1 MYLAGDIGGTK
12 TILALFDQNSG
23 PHHPLVEHTFPSAQ
37 YPGLEAIIA
46 EFCAQHPVSITGAA
60 FGVAGPVMAGKAS
73 ITNLH
78 WTIDVAVLSDVLKGA
93 PVRLLNDLEAIAQSL
108 PIREP
113 ADVETLA
120 VGSPIPGGAIG
131 VIAPG
136 TGLGEAF
143 LTWDGQRYRPHPS
156 EGGHTTFA
164 PRNRIEKDLLDYL
177 HQRYTHVS
185 YERVCSGIGIP
196 NLYAFVRDCLL
207 QQETPEVA
215 EQLAAA
221 SDPTPV
227 IVQAGMSTEQMCLV
241 CRTTLELFVDILA
254 AEAGN
259 LALKVL
265 ATGGVYIGGGL
276 PPRVLPLMKR
286 SRFLQIFRDKG
297 RFSELLS
304 RIPVHVILEPKAGLL
319 GAAAAAMS

>member
-93 PVRLLNDLEAIAQSL
+93 PVRLLNDLEAIAQSV
-108 PIREP
+108 PILEP

-276 PPRVLPLMKR
+276 PTRVLPLMKR

-304 RIPVHVILEPKAGLL
+304 RVPVHVILEPKAGLL

>member
-93 PVRLLNDLEAIAQSL
+93 PVRLLNDLEAIAQSV
-108 PIREP
+108 PILEP

-276 PPRVLPLMKR
+276 PPRVLPLIKR

-319 GAAAAAMS
+319 CAAAAAMS

>member
-93 PVRLLNDLEAIAQSL
+93 PVRLLNDLEAIAQSV
-108 PIREP
+108 PILEP

-227 IVQAGMSTEQMCLV
+227 IVQAGMSTEQMCPV

>member
-12 TILALFDQNSG
+12 TILALFDQATG
-23 PHHPLVEHTFPSAQ
+23 PHHPVFEQTFASAR
-37 YPGLEAIIA
+37 YPDLETIIA
-46 EFCAQHPVSITGAA
+46 EFREQHPVPIEGAA
-60 FGVAGPVMAGKAS
+60 FGVAGPVVSGRAS
-73 ITNLH
+73 ITNLS
-78 WTIDVAVLSDVLKGA
+78 WTIDAARLSAVLNGA
-93 PVRLLNDLEAIAQSL
+93 PVRLLNDLEAIAQSV
-108 PIREP
+108 PILEP
-113 ADVETLA
+113 ADLETLTEGRA
-120 VGSPIPGGAIG
+120 ITGGAIG

-143 LTWDGQRYRPHPS
+143 LTWDGVRYRPHPS

-164 PRNRIEKDLLDYL
+164 PRNQVEKDLLDYL
-177 HQRYTHVS
+177 HQKYNHVS

-196 NLYAFVRDCLL
+196 NLYAFVRDRLL
-207 QQETPEVA
+207 QRETPAVA

-227 IVQAGMSTEQMCLV
+227 IVQAGMATEQMCLV

-276 PPRVLPLMKR
+276 PPRMLPLIKR
-286 SRFLQIFRDKG
+286 ERFLQVFRDKG

-304 RIPVHVILEPKAGLL
+304 QVPIHVILEPKAGLL

>member
-12 TILALFDQNSG
+12 TILALFDYNSG
-23 PHHPLVEHTFPSAQ
+23 PHHPLVEQTFPSAQ
-37 YPGLEAIIA
+37 YSGLEEIIA
-46 EFCAQHPVSITGAA
+46 EFCTRHPVSITGAA

-78 WTIDVAVLSDVLKGA
+78 WTIDAVALSDVLQGA
-93 PVRLLNDLEAIAQSL
+93 PVRLLNDLEAIAQSV
-108 PIREP
+108 PILEP
-113 ADVETLA
+113 TDIETLA
-120 VGSPIPGGAIG
+120 VGSPITGGAIG

-276 PPRVLPLMKR
+276 PTRVLPLMKR

-304 RIPVHVILEPKAGLL
+304 RVPVHVILEPKAGLL

>member
-93 PVRLLNDLEAIAQSL
+93 PVRLLNDLEAIAQSV
-108 PIREP
+108 PILEP

-185 YERVCSGIGIP
+185 YERVC
-196 NLYAFVRDCLL
+196 
-207 QQETPEVA
+207 TP
-215 EQLAAA
+215 L
-221 SDPTPV
+221 SV
-227 IVQAGMSTEQMCLV
+227 IAYFNRKHQ
-241 CRTTLELFVDILA
+241 R
-254 AEAGN
+254 
-259 LALKVL
+259 
-265 ATGGVYIGGGL
+265 
-276 PPRVLPLMKR
+276 
-286 SRFLQIFRDKG
+286 
-297 RFSELLS
+297 LLS
-304 RIPVHVILEPKAGLL
+304 NWLPRAIQLL
-319 GAAAAAMS
+319 

>member
-23 PHHPLVEHTFPSAQ
+23 PHHPLVEQTFPSAQ

-78 WTIDVAVLSDVLKGA
+78 WTIDAAVLSDVLKGA
-93 PVRLLNDLEAIAQSL
+93 PVRLLNDLEAIAQSV
-108 PIREP
+108 PILEP

-276 PPRVLPLMKR
+276 PPRMLPLIKR

-297 RFSELLS
+297 RLGDVLS

>member
-12 TILALFDQNSG
+12 TILALFDQNTG
-23 PHHPLVEHTFPSAQ
+23 PHTPLNIQTFPSAR
-37 YPGLEAIIA
+37 YPSLAAIIT
-46 EFCAQHPVSITGAA
+46 EFLSAHPTPIAAAA
-60 FGVAGPVMAGKAS
+60 FGVAGPVVAGRAS
-73 ITNLH
+73 ITNLA
-78 WTIDVAVLSDVLKGA
+78 WTIDAAELSVVLGGV
-93 PVRLLNDLEAIAQSL
+93 PVRLLNDLEAIAQSV
-108 PIREP
+108 PILKP
-113 ADVETLA
+113 ADLVTLTA
-120 VGSPIPGGAIG
+120 GTPVANGAIG

-143 LTWDGQRYRPHPS
+143 LTWDGTRYRPHPS

-164 PRNRIEKDLLDYL
+164 PRNQIEKDLLDYL
-177 HQRYTHVS
+177 HQRFSHVS

-196 NLYAFVRDCLL
+196 NLYAFVRDRLL
-207 QQETPEVA
+207 QRETPAVA

-221 SDPTPV
+221 TDPTPI
-227 IVQAGMSTEQMCLV
+227 IVQAGMATEDMCLV

-276 PPRVLPLMKR
+276 PPRVLPLIKR
-286 SRFLQIFRDKG
+286 ERFLQVFRDKG
-297 RFSELLS
+297 RFSDLLAGVP
-304 RIPVHVILEPKAGLL
+304 IHVILEPKAGLF
-319 GAAAAAMS
+319 GAAAAAMT